1 MYTAGNPAGA
11 MPDGAPA
18 QSRPAMDAPSAL
30 ETART
35 LGLTLPSPAYLFF
48 AIVFGVV
55 GIAAFRLGRRR
66 ERPPTVVMGL
76 ALMFYPYLVSGTGW
90 LVAIGAALC
99 AGVWFDLRR

>member
-1 MYTAGNPAGA
+1 
-11 MPDGAPA
+11 
-18 QSRPAMDAPSAL
+18 MDAT
-30 ETART
+30 ETIAAAQA

-55 GIAAFRLGRRR
+55 GIAAFRLGRKR

-90 LVAIGAALC
+90 LVAIGLALC

>member
-1 MYTAGNPAGA
+1 
-11 MPDGAPA
+11 
-18 QSRPAMDAPSAL
+18 MDAS
-30 ETART
+30 ETIAAAQA

-76 ALMFYPYLVSGTGW
+76 ALMFYPYLVRGTGW
-90 LVAIGAALC
+90 LVAIGLALC
-99 AGVWFDLRR
+99 AGVWFDLRRG